1 MSDPAESMARDIHG
15 TESPQGGIHCGKPAV
30 TGISARE
37 CGQKG
42 DVETRRFTFPRSV
55 LGAARRSGAV
65 CAGSDAARDS
75 TQRPWTYELP
85 IQPYNR
91 LDHHLPAPDR
101 QHPPGTRP
109 QVITEL
115 GACKTA
121 AVIRPPPMYVAVA
134 CYLLISRWRDTSV
147 MYERGML
154 VRLRDRWREV
164 EAGRSASG
172 EAFLAL
178 G

>member
-1 MSDPAESMARDIHG
+1 
-15 TESPQGGIHCGKPAV
+15 
-30 TGISARE
+30 
-37 CGQKG
+37 
-42 DVETRRFTFPRSV
+42 
-55 LGAARRSGAV
+55 
-65 CAGSDAARDS
+65 
-75 TQRPWTYELP
+75 
-85 IQPYNR
+85 
-91 LDHHLPAPDR
+91 
-101 QHPPGTRP
+101 
-109 QVITEL
+109 
-115 GACKTA
+115 
-121 AVIRPPPMYVAVA
+121 MYVAVA